1 MNTLGRIL
9 TDAGIAFFPFNNRGA
24 HIMKSIK
31 VEESKSPKVEGQ
43 KSKQIEVRRQES
55 GEELQSDQNPNLQ
68 PLTSKVQAGTAY
80 ELIADC
86 VHDIDG
92 AVAYLQAQG
101 YTELYLIG
109 TSTGANKICVYHHLV
124 KQSSL
129 SRYILLSGGD
139 DTGLYYEMLG
149 KKGYFAALK
158 KAEEKVKAGKGN
170 ELAETY
176 LTGGVISYQSLY
188 DTLNPDGYYNVFPF
202 NEYFNKLG
210 LSKKP
215 LFEEYQSLGI
225 PTLVAYGAEDEFCY
239 GRVGEILD
247 LLKEKASRSELFQFR
262 SIPGADHG
270 FTGYEVEMA
279 EMIRNFLVES

>member
-1 MNTLGRIL
+1 
-9 TDAGIAFFPFNNRGA
+9 
-24 HIMKSIK
+24 MKSLK
-31 VEESKSPKVEGQ
+31 VEEGKSPKE
-43 KSKQIEVRRQES
+43 IEVRSQKS
-55 GEELQSDQNPNLQ
+55 GEELQNDQNSNLQ
-68 PLTSKVQAGTAY
+68 PLTSKIQAGTAY

-86 VHDIDG
+86 VHDVDG
-92 AVAYLQAQG
+92 AVAYMQAQG

-124 KQSSL
+124 KQSPF
-129 SRYILLSGGD
+129 SRCVLLSGGD

-149 KKGYFAALK
+149 KEGYFASLK
-158 KAEEKVKAGKGN
+158 KAEEMVKAGKGK

-202 NEYFNKLG
+202 NEYFNGLG

-215 LFEEYQSLGI
+215 LFQEYQSVDI
-225 PTLVAYGAEDEFCY
+225 QTLVAYGAEDEFCY
-239 GRVGEILD
+239 GRVGEILT
-247 LLKEKASRSELFQFR
+247 LLNEKASRPELFQFR

-270 FTGYEVEMA
+270 FTGYENEMA
-279 EMIRNFLVES
+279 EMVRDFLVQS